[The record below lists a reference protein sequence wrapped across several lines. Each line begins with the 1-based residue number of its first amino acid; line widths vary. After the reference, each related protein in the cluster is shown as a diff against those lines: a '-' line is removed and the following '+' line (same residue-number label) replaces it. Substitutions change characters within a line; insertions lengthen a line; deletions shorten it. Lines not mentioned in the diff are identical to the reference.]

1 MKGMKGILLAG
12 GSGSRL
18 FPLTTVVSKQL
29 LPVYDKPL
37 LYYPL
42 ATLML
47 ADIRE
52 TLVITTRTERSML
65 EALLGDGSQWGL
77 SLQYAEQSEA
87 NGIAE
92 ALIIGQEFLAGDAA
106 MLILGDNIFFGHG
119 LQEVLETAKSEAE
132 GATIFGYWVPDPE
145 RFGVVEFSEAGTA
158 ISIEEKPAKPRSNYA
173 VPGLY
178 IYDFRASEI
187 ARNLTPSKRG
197 ELEITDVNLRYL
209 EMGALKVRRLQRGFA
224 WLDAGTPDA
233 LLDAANFMATLE
245 RRQGLKIACL
255 EEIAWR
261 KGWIDR
267 AALHQL
273 TEAMPATSYREYLT
287 RLSNED

>member
-1 MKGMKGILLAG
+1 MKGILLAG
-12 GSGSRL
+12 GTGSRL

-52 TLVITTRTERSML
+52 ILVISKGAEQSML

-77 SLQYAEQSEA
+77 SLQYAEQAQA

-92 ALIIGQEFLAGDAA
+92 ALIIGQDFLDGDEV

-119 LQEVLETAKSEAE
+119 LQDVLASAKAVAK

-145 RFGVVEFSEAGTA
+145 RFGVIEFSDDGAPL
-158 ISIEEKPAKPRSNYA
+158 SIQEKPESPRSNYA

-178 IYDFRASEI
+178 IYDS
-187 ARNLTPSKRG
+187 
-197 ELEITDVNLRYL
+197 
-209 EMGALKVRRLQRGFA
+209 
-224 WLDAGTPDA
+224 
-233 LLDAANFMATLE
+233 
-245 RRQGLKIACL
+245 
-255 EEIAWR
+255 
-261 KGWIDR
+261 
-267 AALHQL
+267 
-273 TEAMPATSYREYLT
+273 
-287 RLSNED
+287 

>member
-1 MKGMKGILLAG
+1 MKGILLAG
-12 GSGSRL
+12 GTGSRL
-18 FPLTTVVSKQL
+18 FPLTNVVSKQL

-47 ADIRE
+47 ADIKE
-52 TLVITTRTERSML
+52 ILVITKSEDRAMIET
-65 EALLGDGSQWGL
+65 LLGDGGQWGL
-77 SLQYAEQSEA
+77 SLQYAEQAKA

-92 ALIIGQEFLAGDAA
+92 ALIIGQEFLDGADV

-119 LQEVLETAKSEAE
+119 LQEMLASARADPE

-145 RFGVVEFSEAGTA
+145 RFGVVEFDDDGIPKT
-158 ISIEEKPAKPRSNYA
+158 IEEKPLKPRSNYA
-173 VPGLY
+173 IPGLY
-178 IYDFRASEI
+178 IYDDRASEI
-187 ARNLTPSKRG
+187 ARALKPSARG
-197 ELEITDVNLRYL
+197 ELEITDVNRRYL
-209 EMGALKVRRLQRGFA
+209 DMGALKVRRLQRGFA
-224 WLDAGTPDA
+224 WLDAGTPDS

-261 KGWIDR
+261 KGWIDTP
-267 AALHQL
+267 ALHRL
-273 TEAMPATSYREYLT
+273 INAMPATSYRTYLSH
-287 RLSNED
+287 LPDEK